1 MLLGGDMPAPYSQDL
16 RDRVIAAVA
25 AGRSARAAAV
35 WFGVS
40 VSTAIRWAQRW
51 RAEGHA
57 AARAMGGDH
66 SSRLTDHQEAVL
78 ALVARQPDLTL
89 AEIRARLYAEQG
101 VSVGLTTVW
110 RFLETNKLTPKKRA
124 CMPPSKTVPMSP
136 TLGAPSSGGNRRS
149 TRAASS
155 SSTRLAPPPT

>member
-1 MLLGGDMPAPYSQDL
+1 MPAPYSQDL

-66 SSRLTDHQEAVL
+66 SSRLRDHREAVL
-78 ALVARQPDLTL
+78 RLVAREPDLTL
-89 AEIRARLYAEQG
+89 AEICARLHAEQG
-101 VSVGLTTVW
+101 IKVGLTTVW
-110 RFLETNKLTPKKRA
+110 RFLEINKLTLKKRA
-124 CMPPSKTVPMSP
+124 CMPPSRSAPMLP
-136 TLGAPSSGGNRRS
+136 TPGGPSSGGNRRS

-155 SSTRLAPPPT
+155 SSTKPVRPPT